1 MYLIDDIQKTLR
13 ELGKITEQEVVKKE
27 GDLYVAV
34 NVLTGNS
41 RMLMSEISLIE
52 SLNSGRRSRA
62 NKDILKG
69 WVWK

>member
-69 WVWK
+69 